1 MRIMGLDVGSKTIGV
16 AISDELGLTAQGVG
30 TIRRSSAREDLGELK
45 RIADKHAIHRIVVG
59 LPLNM
64 SGTEGPAAQA
74 ARKLGERIAQGLS
87 LPVEYWD
94 ERLTTVS
101 AERVLLEANLSRQKR
116 RAVIDQVAATII
128 LQSYLD
134 AHPRRRDERDAEP

>member
-1 MRIMGLDVGSKTIGV
+1 MRIMGLDVGTKTIGV
-16 AISDELGLTAQGVG
+16 AVSDELGLTAQGVG
-30 TIRRSSAREDLGELK
+30 TIRRSTAREDLVELK
-45 RIADKHAIHRIVVG
+45 RIAAEQDVHRIVVG

-64 SGTEGPAAQA
+64 SGSEGPAADA
-74 ARKLGERIAQGLS
+74 ARKLGERIAHVLG

-101 AERVLLEANLSRQKR
+101 AERVLLEANVSRQKR
-116 RAVIDQVAATII
+116 RAVIDQVAASII

-134 AHPRRRDERDAEP
+134 AHPRRRDQRDAEP